1 MTSVIL
7 HGKIYRSAHPKKT
20 NKGHPVAL
28 FVVVSESNGEI
39 NFFNVLATGNL
50 YQSTMKHAIEGRM
63 VRIIGELRQSS
74 PVSHTRV
81 VACNIEYDDYNEK
94 YY

>member
-28 FVVVSESNGEI
+28 FVVVSESNGEL

-50 YQSTMKHAIEGRM
+50 YQSTMKHAIEGRE
-63 VRIIGELRQSS
+63 VKIVGELRQNST
-74 PVSHTRV
+74 VSNTRV
-81 VACNIEYDDYNEK
+81 VALAIEYDDYSEK